1 MTFDLWPISW
11 GHVWPESRFGE
22 PLMRSVHSRSVSGV
36 LVSCALAFPSAWGV
50 LISDALRSVAVA
62 LISDHWCPPFCC
74 GCSDHW
80 SLIIDALT
88 QHLSRDMIRSYRSV
102 SVAGHEVGGILLSF
116 FFASRSVPIWM
127 PWLLVSCT
135 LFIAILRIMLRSAHR
150 SVWGALISDPLSS
163 LM

>member
-116 FFASRSVPIWM
+116 FFLHPVPFRYGC
-127 PWLLVSCT
+127 PGYWLVARFL
-135 LFIAILRIMLRSAHR
+135 LRYCVLCCAVHI
-150 SVWGALISDPLSS
+150 VPFGVP
-163 LM
+163 